1 MNNNIDISV
10 FEKMSDSD
18 FFSNKLTHIYF
29 NKNVNDE
36 SVNELI
42 NDIKEAHKDITTISG
57 AILKPKP
64 ILIHISSYGG
74 SVSAGMR
81 LLSIF
86 ATSSIP
92 IATIIDNYSCSA
104 ATFLSIN
111 SHYRLTNNYGF
122 CLIHGYSVS
131 FNGKKKERDFKNIL
145 KQYDLY
151 FAKIIEMYKNRTKF
165 EDSELI
171 ELLQHDL
178 LLDANFCLKKGIVDR
193 IIKIEKKSKQL
204 NKNMNI
210 REILNI
216 NNNTIYISCNNSIK
230 ELDKIL
236 FEDNLAPIILKAKQE
251 ICKKTK
257 KDEKEG
263 KEGKSSDTL
272 LTTFFETLNFIP
284 RILHIKSP
292 IYAIIDGP
300 ISIDDLLPML
310 YCDHIYMFD
319 YAYIIGNILNFYD
332 KTSLLLSDNIK
343 NTELL
348 FNIIDNILK
357 ENTKMTQENI
367 DDIKNKFTII
377 NSKDCKKMGLCN
389 TIINYN
395 HHQ

>member
-29 NKNVNDE
+29 NKDVTE
-36 SVNELI
+36 CAVNELI
-42 NDIKEAHKDITTISG
+42 ASIKEAHKDITTTAG
-57 AILKPKP
+57 AVLKPKP

-74 SVSAGMR
+74 SVIAGMR
-81 LLSIF
+81 LLGIF
-86 ATSSIP
+86 ATSTIP

-111 SHYRLTNNYGF
+111 SHYRLINNYGF
-122 CLIHGYSVS
+122 CLMHGYSIS
-131 FNGKKKERDFKNIL
+131 FKGKKKVKDFKNIL
-145 KQYDLY
+145 KEYDLY
-151 FAKIIEMYKNRTKF
+151 FAKIIEMYKNKTKF
-165 EDSELI
+165 KEDELN

-193 IIKIEKKSKQL
+193 IITIKKQKKQL
-204 NKNMNI
+204 NKNINI
-210 REILNI
+210 QDILNI
-216 NNNTIYISCNNSIK
+216 NNNIIYISCNNSIK

-236 FEDNLAPIILKAKQE
+236 FEENLAPIILKAKQE
-251 ICKKTK
+251 TCTK
-257 KDEKEG
+257 NKELDD
-263 KEGKSSDTL
+263 DTI

-284 RILHIKSP
+284 RILNIKSP
-292 IYAIIDGP
+292 VYAIIDGP

-310 YCDHIYMFD
+310 YCDHIFMFD

-357 ENTKMTQENI
+357 ENTKMSQENI
-367 DDIKNKFTII
+367 DNIKNKFTII
-377 NSKDCKKMGLCN
+377 NSKECKKLGLCN

-395 HHQ
+395 QPN

>member
-29 NKNVNDE
+29 NKDVDDK

-42 NDIKEAHKDITTISG
+42 ANIKEAHKDITTSDG
-57 AILKPKP
+57 AVLKPKP

-86 ATSSIP
+86 ASSTIP

-111 SHYRLTNNYGF
+111 SHYRLINNYGF
-122 CLIHGYSVS
+122 CLIHGYTIS
-131 FNGKKKERDFKNIL
+131 FTGKKKEKDFKNIL

-151 FAKIIEMYKNRTKF
+151 FAKIIEMYHNKTKF
-165 EDSELI
+165 NDDELK

-178 LLDANFCLKKGIVDR
+178 LLNPEFCLKKGIVDR
-193 IIKIEKKSKQL
+193 IITIKKQKKQI
-204 NKNMNI
+204 NKNINI
-210 REILNI
+210 QEILNI

-251 ICKKTK
+251 ICKN
-257 KDEKEG
+257 D
-263 KEGKSSDTL
+263 KSDNKSDNDTL
-272 LTTFFETLNFIP
+272 ITTFFETLNFIP
-284 RILHIKSP
+284 RISNIKSP

-310 YCDHIYMFD
+310 YCDHIFMFD

-332 KTSLLLSDNIK
+332 KSSLLLSDNIK

-348 FNIIDNILK
+348 FNIIDTILK
-357 ENTKMTQENI
+357 ENTKMTQTNI

-377 NSKDCKKMGLCN
+377 DSKECKKLGLCN
-389 TIINYN
+389 TIINFQKSN
-395 HHQ
+395 

>member
-29 NKNVNDE
+29 NKDVTE
-36 SVNELI
+36 CAVNELI
-42 NDIKEAHKDITTISG
+42 ASIKEAHKDITTTAG

-74 SVSAGMR
+74 SVTAGMR
-81 LLSIF
+81 LLGIF
-86 ATSSIP
+86 ASSSIP

-111 SHYRLTNNYGF
+111 SHYRLINNYGF
-122 CLIHGYSVS
+122 CLIHGYSIS
-131 FNGKKKERDFKNIL
+131 FKGKKKEREFKNII
-145 KQYDLY
+145 KSYDLY
-151 FAKIIEMYKNRTKF
+151 FAKIIEMYKNKTKF
-165 EDSELI
+165 EDEELND
-171 ELLQHDL
+171 LLQHDL
-178 LLDANFCLKKGIVDR
+178 LLDSNFCLKKGIVDR
-193 IIKIEKKSKQL
+193 IITIKKTKKTL
-204 NKNMNI
+204 NKNINI
-210 REILNI
+210 HDILNM

-236 FEDNLAPIILKAKQE
+236 FEENLAPIILKAKQE
-251 ICKKTK
+251 TCTK
-257 KDEKEG
+257 NKELDD
-263 KEGKSSDTL
+263 DTI

-284 RILHIKSP
+284 RILNIKSP
-292 IYAIIDGP
+292 VYAIIDGP

-310 YCDHIYMFD
+310 YCDHIFMFD

-348 FNIIDNILK
+348 FYIIDNILK
-357 ENTKMTQENI
+357 ENTKMSQENI
-367 DDIKNKFTII
+367 DNIKNKFTII
-377 NSKDCKKMGLCN
+377 NSKECKKLGLCN

-395 HHQ
+395 QPN

>member
-10 FEKMSDSD
+10 FQNMSDSD
-18 FFSNKLTHIYF
+18 FFSNKLNHIYF
-29 NKNVNDE
+29 NKDVDDE

-42 NDIKEAHKDITTISG
+42 ANIKEAHKDITTSSG

-64 ILIHISSYGG
+64 ILIHIASYGG
-74 SVSAGMR
+74 SLTAGMR

-86 ATSSIP
+86 ATSSVP

-111 SHYRLTNNYGF
+111 SHYRLINNYGF
-122 CLIHGYSVS
+122 CLIHGYTVS
-131 FNGKKKERDFKNIL
+131 FSGKKKERDFKDL
-145 KQYDLY
+145 FKQYDLY
-151 FAKIIEMYKNRTKF
+151 FAKIIEMYLNRTKF
-165 EDSELI
+165 KDDELK

-178 LLDANFCLKKGIVDR
+178 LLDSNFCFEKGIVDR
-193 IIKIEKKSKQL
+193 IITMKKQNKQL
-204 NKNMNI
+204 NKNIDI

-216 NNNTIYISCNNSIK
+216 NNNTIYISCNDSIK

-236 FEDNLAPIILKAKQE
+236 FEENLAPIILKAKQE
-251 ICKKTK
+251 ICKEDKSGK
-257 KDEKEG
+257 KSAD
-263 KEGKSSDTL
+263 DTL
-272 LTTFFETLNFIP
+272 VSTFFETLNFIP

-319 YAYIIGNILNFYD
+319 YAFIIGNILNFYD

-348 FNIIDNILK
+348 FNIIDNILR
-357 ENTKMTQENI
+357 ENTKMTKQNI

-389 TIINYN
+389 TIINY
-395 HHQ
+395 HHS

>member
-10 FEKMSDSD
+10 FQNMSDSD
-18 FFSNKLTHIYF
+18 FFSNKLNHIYF
-29 NKNVNDE
+29 NKDVDDE

-42 NDIKEAHKDITTISG
+42 ANIKEAHKDIITSSG

-74 SVSAGMR
+74 SLEAGMR

-86 ATSSIP
+86 ATSSVP

-111 SHYRLTNNYGF
+111 SHYRLINNYGF
-122 CLIHGYSVS
+122 CLIHGYTIT
-131 FNGKKKERDFKNIL
+131 FNGKKKERDFKDL
-145 KQYDLY
+145 FKQYDLY
-151 FAKIIEMYKNRTKF
+151 FAKIIEMYLNRTKF
-165 EDSELI
+165 KDDELK

-178 LLDANFCLKKGIVDR
+178 LLDANFCFEKGIVDR
-193 IIKIEKKSKQL
+193 IITMKKQNKQL
-204 NKNMNI
+204 NKSIDI

-216 NNNTIYISCNNSIK
+216 NNNTIYISCNDSIK

-236 FEDNLAPIILKAKQE
+236 FEENLAPIILKAKQE
-251 ICKKTK
+251 ICKQDKSGK
-257 KDEKEG
+257 KSDD
-263 KEGKSSDTL
+263 DTL
-272 LTTFFETLNFIP
+272 ITTFFETLNFIP

-319 YAYIIGNILNFYD
+319 YAFIIGNILNFYD

-357 ENTKMTQENI
+357 ENTKMTKQNI

-389 TIINYN
+389 TIINY
-395 HHQ
+395 HHS

>member
-18 FFSNKLTHIYF
+18 FLSNKLTHIYF
-29 NKNVNDE
+29 NKNITE
-36 SVNELI
+36 SAVNELI
-42 NDIKEAHKDITTISG
+42 ASIKEAHKDITTAAG
-57 AILKPKP
+57 AVLKPKP

-74 SVSAGMR
+74 SVIAGMR
-81 LLSIF
+81 LLGIF
-86 ATSSIP
+86 ASSSIP

-111 SHYRLTNNYGF
+111 SHYRLINNYGF

-131 FNGKKKERDFKNIL
+131 FKGMKKERDFKNIL
-145 KQYDLY
+145 KEYDLY
-151 FAKIIEMYKNRTKF
+151 FAKIIEMYKNKTKF
-165 EDSELI
+165 EDEELN

-193 IIKIEKKSKQL
+193 IVTIKKQKKNL
-204 NKNMNI
+204 NKNINI
-210 REILNI
+210 HDILNI

-251 ICKKTK
+251 ICTK
-257 KDEKEG
+257 NKELG
-263 KEGKSSDTL
+263 EEDTL

-284 RILHIKSP
+284 RILNIKAP
-292 IYAIIDGP
+292 VYAIIDGP

-310 YCDHIYMFD
+310 YCDHIFMFD

-332 KTSLLLSDNIK
+332 KSSLLLSDNIK

-357 ENTKMTQENI
+357 ENTKMSQENI
-367 DDIKNKFTII
+367 DNIKHKFTII
-377 NSKDCKKMGLCN
+377 NSKECKKLGLCN
-389 TIINYN
+389 TIINYIQPN
-395 HHQ
+395 